1 MNNILPLT
9 VNFSL
14 TAKWIPKGNIL
25 TFNIFYFFYTSKNVN
40 VFTDI
45 TSNRSEFLP
54 GIPL

>member
-25 TFNIFYFFYTSKNVN
+25 TFNIFNFFYTSKNVN